1 MAIGHDI
8 LIKVDHKI
16 KPYIYRVLVDYVGK
30 NNPKEYPKET
40 TFKNGIRIIR
50 HNCPIAVSK
59 GQVRKWAQTRLYFA
73 RHTIVMDIEVS
84 TAIFNALLVSL
95 YNIPGKKDT
104 INALL
109 SNHFDIIKNDTE
121 EYSRRLTILEDIY
134 RELLR
139 DASNNNTSA
148 TLCHSLK
155 NVEDSYN

>member
-16 KPYIYRVLVDYVGK
+16 KPYIYKVLVDYIGK

-50 HNCPIAVSK
+50 RNCSITVSK
-59 GQVRKWAQTRLYFA
+59 GQVRKWAQTRLYFT
-73 RHTIVMDIEVS
+73 RHTIIMDTDVS
-84 TAIFNALLVSL
+84 AAIFNALLVSL
-95 YNIPGKKDT
+95 YNIPCKKDS

-109 SNHFDIIKNDTE
+109 ANHFDIIKTSTE

-139 DASNNNTSA
+139 DASNNHTSA
-148 TLCHSLK
+148 TLVSFP
-155 NVEDSYN
+155 